1 MRSLRSRKSKIAY
14 PMSKARA
21 VPLGP
26 FFPHCHI
33 STATSTTL
41 FHLGLPITAHLH
53 WMVLLLHPPL
63 SSKHPSSIP
72 TPQVSAS
79 WVPLCWKIE
88 RILEC
93 PSRKT
98 SNTLSCPFPSF
109 KHGKQ
114 CPGEEKVLHSVHEP
128 QGACRLGVQEEN
140 KSEPLLKFIFMLKL
154 RRKSS
159 FATT

>member
-1 MRSLRSRKSKIAY
+1 MYSLGDNQSSINFGAMQILIFGSIWKITLPLSPLHFTMRSLRSRKSKIAY

-26 FFPHCHI
+26 FFPHCYI

-53 WMVLLLHPPL
+53 WIVLLLHPPL

-72 TPQVSAS
+72 TPQVSTS
-79 WVPLCWKIE
+79 WIPLCWKIE
-88 RILEC
+88 RVLEC

-98 SNTLSCPFPSF
+98 LKHVILSISF
-109 KHGKQ
+109 
-114 CPGEEKVLHSVHEP
+114 
-128 QGACRLGVQEEN
+128 
-140 KSEPLLKFIFMLKL
+140 I
-154 RRKSS
+154 
-159 FATT
+159 